1 MKKGFVLI
9 ELLLATLI
17 ASLIGGI
24 LFTALYQT
32 NRFQTVVD
40 NLIDVYTRATIVHN
54 QLERDLMGAFIP
66 VEAQLE
72 KKEEK
77 VPPKRKEIKP
87 INHIFYSRNRNDH
100 LELLTL
106 ITNNPMTIFWGAK
119 SGKAKPR
126 VARVRYTIQPEADRK
141 DSFVLLR
148 QEDYELD
155 MSAFKQETKKIRA
168 YEVID
173 GIKDISVQFTAVIEK
188 KEKENEGKEE
198 KITREYRMLNEWK
211 SEFKD
216 AAEKQKDLPRIPHFV
231 EVKLSLWDNR
241 YQKDV
246 TFVFTFA
253 LPVDTEKEESK
264 EKPKKEK
271 PAVKTKTE
279 KQTVKTSQT
288 LIKQEK
294 TKISLHKPRIDI
306 KKQKQSSLN
315 LSNFFHTN

>member
-1 MKKGFVLI
+1 MKKGFILI

-32 NRFQTVVD
+32 NRFQAVID

-77 VPPKRKEIKP
+77 KKEKKEEKEKKVPPKRKEIKP
-87 INHIFYSRNRNDH
+87 INHIFYSRNRNGR
-100 LELLTL
+100 LEFVTF

-119 SGKAKPR
+119 TGKAKPKI
-126 VARVRYTIQPEADRK
+126 ARVKYTIQPEADRK

-173 GIKDISVQFTAVIEK
+173 GIKDISVQFITLIEK

-198 KITREYRMLNEWK
+198 KITREYRTLSEWK
-211 SEFKD
+211 SEFKE
-216 AAEKQKDLPRIPHFV
+216 ATEKQKDLPRIPHFV

-253 LPVDTEKEESK
+253 LPVDIAKEESK

-271 PAVKTKTE
+271 LA
-279 KQTVKTSQT
+279 
-288 LIKQEK
+288 
-294 TKISLHKPRIDI
+294 
-306 KKQKQSSLN
+306 
-315 LSNFFHTN
+315 

>member
-9 ELLLATLI
+9 ELLVATII

-24 LFTALYQT
+24 LFTALYQI
-32 NRFQTVVD
+32 NRFQAVVD

-72 KKEEK
+72 KKKEKK

-87 INHIFYSRNRNDH
+87 INHIFYSKNRNGR

-126 VARVRYTIQPEADRK
+126 VARVQYTIQPEADRK

-148 QEDYELD
+148 QENYELD

-188 KEKENEGKEE
+188 KEKEHGGKEE
-198 KITREYRMLNEWK
+198 KITREYRTLNEWK
-211 SEFKD
+211 SEFKE
-216 AAEKQKDLPRIPHFV
+216 ATEKQKDLPRIPHFV

-246 TFVFTFA
+246 TFVFTFV
-253 LPVDTEKEESK
+253 LPVDTAKEKSK

-271 PAVKTKTE
+271 LA
-279 KQTVKTSQT
+279 
-288 LIKQEK
+288 
-294 TKISLHKPRIDI
+294 
-306 KKQKQSSLN
+306 
-315 LSNFFHTN
+315 